1 MDLFISANQW
11 MKYQGFAN
19 NMLNVYVSLAPNA
32 DFAGVSNNI
41 KDVIL
46 DKIQDNKEYVAA
58 NPQLFL
64 HPMNEW
70 HLRAEWKNGNNVGGL
85 MQFVWLFGVV
95 GVFVLVLACINFMN
109 LSTARSEKR
118 AREVGIRKIM
128 GSFRSQIVQQFFG
141 ESFILVAFAFLAALL
156 ISWLAMPLFNEM
168 AGKQITMPWSNT
180 PFWLASIGFITFT
193 GLLAGSYPALYLS
206 AFQPINVLRG
216 FFRAGREGATPRKM
230 LVILQFTVSVVLV
243 IGTVVVYQQ
252 IQYAKNRSV
261 GYTRD
266 GLLMVRMVSPE
277 FYGKMD
283 VLRTELKK
291 SSSVVEVAQ
300 SFGPVTNIWS
310 SQGGFDW
317 KGKDPD
323 QQAEFATLP
332 ISPEYGR
339 TVGWEFVDGRDFSRE
354 LASDSAGFVITESAA
369 LEMNLENAVGEII
382 HWEPGWRAGGN
393 FQVLGVIKDMVMESP
408 FGTPMPTIFYINN
421 SGSWINVKLNQ
432 QVDTRVALREIEGVV
447 KTVVPSNPFD
457 YKFADQEYAL
467 KFASEER
474 IGRLASMFATLAL
487 VISCV
492 GLFGLASYVA
502 EQRSKEIAIRKVVGA
517 SVISLWRL
525 LSRDFVILV
534 VIASVIAIPIAYYG
548 LSTWLANY
556 DYKVGVSV
564 TVLVLSTLGAV
575 VITLLTVS
583 YQAIRAALRN
593 PATSLT
599 ME

>member
-1 MDLFISANQW
+1 
-11 MKYQGFAN
+11 
-19 NMLNVYVSLAPNA
+19 
-32 DFAGVSNNI
+32 
-41 KDVIL
+41 
-46 DKIQDNKEYVAA
+46 
-58 NPQLFL
+58 
-64 HPMNEW
+64 
-70 HLRAEWKNGNNVGGL
+70 
-85 MQFVWLFGVV
+85 
-95 GVFVLVLACINFMN
+95 
-109 LSTARSEKR
+109 
-118 AREVGIRKIM
+118 
-128 GSFRSQIVQQFFG
+128 
-141 ESFILVAFAFLAALL
+141 
-156 ISWLAMPLFNEM
+156 
-168 AGKQITMPWSNT
+168 
-180 PFWLASIGFITFT
+180 
-193 GLLAGSYPALYLS
+193 
-206 AFQPINVLRG
+206 
-216 FFRAGREGATPRKM
+216 
-230 LVILQFTVSVVLV
+230 VILQFTVSVVLV

-300 SFGPVTNIWS
+300 SFGPVTYYWS

-487 VISCV
+487 VISCL